1 MEKGRNR
8 FLKYLQLRARQQW
21 QKASDHLDLAVA
33 LNDPDACWHWFIDDY
48 WKGSCYS
55 LDNPPEKAF
64 EILTKGAK
72 LGHPLCHALNYLLV
86 DHADWDVFDVCEI
99 DEAPSLEAEVIWSI
113 LYPDRAERI
122 FTVSELN
129 ILKTAAEEAIRIYDP
144 WPIFIYVEYLTRYP
158 NLLRLANPH
167 IIAHAL
173 FLCNDKS
180 LRIQVLATLTNWRFK
195 DFNVQNIVNENYFGL
210 PDESLSIIQCMLGSF
225 SYHYNHQVSQDYV
238 LVYRIC
244 KKQAD
249 AAVLAWMGCFRRKAL
264 PGLSRDTATLIAK
277 IVADPLKWIDTN
289 TGDNVSKSIKRKIH

>member
-1 MEKGRNR
+1 MEKGRNQ

-33 LNDPDACWHWFIDDY
+33 LNNPDACWHWFINDY
-48 WKGSCYS
+48 WKGSCYN

-72 LGHPLCHALNYLLV
+72 LGHPLCYALNYLLV
-86 DHADWDVFDVCEI
+86 DHA

-113 LYPDRAERI
+113 LYPDRAERV

-129 ILKTAAEEAIRIYDP
+129 ILKTAAEEAIHIYDP
-144 WPIFIYVEYLTRYP
+144 WPVFIYVKYLTNYP
-158 NLLRLANPH
+158 DLLRLANPH
-167 IIAHAL
+167 LITHAL

-180 LRIQVLATLTNWRFK
+180 LRIYLPPKSTNWQYRK
-195 DFNVQNIVNENYFGL
+195 KFNVHSIIDENYFGL

-225 SYHYNHQVSQDYV
+225 SYHYNQVPQDFV
-238 LVYRIC
+238 LVYRKS

-264 PGLSRDTATLIAK
+264 PGLSRDTSTLIAK

-289 TGDNVSKSIKRKIH
+289 DDNVKSSKRKIH